1 MTERN
6 FTTTVI
12 SDDDS
17 SSCVIE
23 IPFDP
28 KPVFG
33 KRRAAVLVTIND
45 FSFPATIQFTN
56 GQVFLHVTQAQRK
69 GARIEGGQQIRVSL
83 QSNSQ
88 APE

>member
-1 MTERN
+1 MIERN

-17 SSCVIE
+17 TSCIIE

-33 KRRAAVLVTIND
+33 KRQALVLVTIND
-45 FSFPATIQFTN
+45 FSFTSTIRVAN
-56 GQVFLHVTQAQRK
+56 GQAFLNVTRAQRE

-83 QSNSQ
+83 STD
-88 APE
+88 

>member
-17 SSCVIE
+17 STCVIE

-28 KPVFG
+28 KSVFG
-33 KRRAAVLVTIND
+33 KRQARVLVTIND
-45 FSFPATIQFTN
+45 FSFPATIRVAN
-56 GQVFLHVTQAQRK
+56 GQAFLNVTRAQRE
-69 GARIEGGQQIRVSL
+69 GARIDGGQKIRVSL
-83 QSNSQ
+83 STD
-88 APE
+88 